1 MNSQTFQDVRI
12 GATFD
17 DNGIRYVR
25 ISELYAARLDTLTKV
40 TFNPSDRVFDIKEPE
55 RKQAQ

>member
-17 DNGIRYVR
+17 DNGVRYVR
-25 ISELYAARLDTLTKV
+25 ISELYAVRLDVLTKV
-40 TFNPSDRVFDIKEPE
+40 TFNPSDRVFDVREP
-55 RKQAQ
+55 RQVSA

>member
-17 DNGIRYVR
+17 DNHVRYVR
-25 ISELYAARLDTLTKV
+25 ISELYAVRLDVLTKV
-40 TFNPSDRVFDIKEPE
+40 TFNPSDRVFDVREPK
-55 RKQAQ
+55 R